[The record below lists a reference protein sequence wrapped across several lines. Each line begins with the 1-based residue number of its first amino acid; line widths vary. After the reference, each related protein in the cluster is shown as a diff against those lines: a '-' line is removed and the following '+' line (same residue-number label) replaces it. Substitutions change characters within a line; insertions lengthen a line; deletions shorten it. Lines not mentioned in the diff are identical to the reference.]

1 MRQFFRGQ
9 MATEQ
14 YRIQLSRKSEQLPL
28 RIQAYERLILF
39 CERISIPN
47 ALLRLNSEEMD
58 QVHLKNAL
66 LIAIQKEY
74 EHNLTQ
80 QIYVSGPLWEM
91 ITLLKD
97 QTIATITQSYIDTE
111 KDGKER
117 FEIKLSGAG
126 NTIDQSM
133 TAKVREAIRKEVS
146 LKI

>member
-1 MRQFFRGQ
+1 
-9 MATEQ
+9 
-14 YRIQLSRKSEQLPL
+14 
-28 RIQAYERLILF
+28 
-39 CERISIPN
+39 
-47 ALLRLNSEEMD
+47 MD

-126 NTIDQSM
+126 KTIDQSM